1 MHFSIITG
9 KSLGNNALKSGDR
22 DAVNRQSEIEHQEAL
37 DVRNQPGYYTVAA
50 MPDGPQ
56 KQYLMSLL
64 EQQAME
70 HEASL
75 PQYWDD
81 EVPRRPVTQSDSFI
95 NGIDYDPNTKLMT
108 ILTGGR
114 SYAFPAQEP
123 YQVADMLNSS
133 SIGKA
138 FNRKIGR

>member
-22 DAVNRQSEIEHQEAL
+22 EAVNRQSEIEHTEAL

-56 KQYLMSLL
+56 KRYLMSLL

-75 PQYWDD
+75 PQYWND
-81 EVPRRPVTQSDSFI
+81 EVPRRQISQSSSWI
-95 NGIDYDPNTKLMT
+95 NGINYDPNTKMVT

-114 SYAFPAQEP
+114 SYALPAQEP
-123 YQVADMLNSS
+123 YQVSDMVNSS
-133 SIGKA
+133 SIGQA
-138 FNRKIGR
+138 FNKKIGR